1 MIPISFMMPWSIQIA
16 MMTLCYGDLNYP
28 NDLMV
33 LPPGPFDGEIM
44 CKAAWEQLD
53 SAFVI
58 ITLSQTYKHLGNVV
72 DQSGALFFEDDQNL
86 KALYF
91 GL

>member
-1 MIPISFMMPWSIQIA
+1 MIPISFMMPCSIQIA

-33 LPPGPFDGEIM
+33 LPPGPFDGETM

-58 ITLSQTYKHLGNVV
+58 ITLS
-72 DQSGALFFEDDQNL
+72 
-86 KALYF
+86 
-91 GL
+91 

>member
-1 MIPISFMMPWSIQIA
+1 MIPISFMMPCSIQIA

-33 LPPGPFDGEIM
+33 LPPGPFDGETIIESM

-58 ITLSQTYKHLGNVV
+58 ITLS
-72 DQSGALFFEDDQNL
+72 
-86 KALYF
+86 
-91 GL
+91 

>member
-1 MIPISFMMPWSIQIA
+1 MIPISFMMPCSIQIA
-16 MMTLCYGDLNYP
+16 MMTLCYADLNYP

-58 ITLSQTYKHLGNVV
+58 ITLSYKHR
-72 DQSGALFFEDDQNL
+72 QSF
-86 KALYF
+86 
-91 GL
+91 

>member
-1 MIPISFMMPWSIQIA
+1 MIPISFMMPRSIQIA
-16 MMTLCYGDLNYP
+16 MMTLCYADLNYP

-58 ITLSQTYKHLGNVV
+58 ITLSQTYKHRHAV

-86 KALYF
+86 KAF